1 MKDFGDIHAVG
12 VLLVEDSAFQANLMR
27 RILNVVGV
35 REVAIAENG
44 RQALAMLK
52 AEPTR
57 FAVVVCD
64 LVMPEMTGYQLVAAI
79 RGGQAAGAEAVPIVV
94 ATGAHGEEDD
104 HLARLGQVQGYI
116 RKPATTAAVF
126 EALKAALAA

>member
-57 FAVVVCD
+57 FGVVCD

-94 ATGAHGEEDD
+94 ATGAHGEADD